1 MSPYSKRKSYQ
12 VRVNC
17 TNHIQ
22 ILLLEEASTYKT
34 DIKNI
39 MQITFFS
46 VIKIWSLSL
55 NVTDQTVVSVVM
67 SGQLILFSET
77 LLMYTC

>member
-12 VRVNC
+12 VRANC

-22 ILLLEEASTYKT
+22 ILLWEEASTCKT
-34 DIKNI
+34 NIKNI

-46 VIKIWSLSL
+46 AIKIWILSL

-67 SGQLILFSET
+67 PAQLILFSEN
-77 LLMYTC
+77 LLIYPC

>member
-1 MSPYSKRKSYQ
+1 MSPYSKRNSYQ
-12 VRVNC
+12 VRANC

-39 MQITFFS
+39 MQITFFN

-77 LLMYTC
+77 LLMYPC